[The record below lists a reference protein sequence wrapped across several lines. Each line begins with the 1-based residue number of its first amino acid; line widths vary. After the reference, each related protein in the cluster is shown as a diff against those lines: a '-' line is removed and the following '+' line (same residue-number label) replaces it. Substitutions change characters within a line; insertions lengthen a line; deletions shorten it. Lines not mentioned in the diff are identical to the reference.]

1 MNARQ
6 RHRFSSG
13 ASRTATNEVQ
23 SAHEWRWRV
32 GVEMR
37 LADEEGISP
46 EVRAFIAGQIESVV
60 QLEMLL
66 LLHADPMRAWSPDE
80 LAKELRIEPA
90 WASAQLL
97 LLAQRGLLS
106 VADST
111 GVAYRYGPNTPELAQ
126 AVDGLAK
133 AYTDRR
139 VTVISLIY
147 SKPVDTLKTFADAFR
162 LRKDTPDG

>member
-1 MNARQ
+1 TRFPRRRGPALRPRGRHRGSLLRGRLLPVSPTRMNARQ

-66 LLHADPMRAWSPDE
+66 LLHTDPMRAWSPDE

-90 WASAQLL
+90 W
-97 LLAQRGLLS
+97 
-106 VADST
+106 
-111 GVAYRYGPNTPELAQ
+111 
-126 AVDGLAK
+126 
-133 AYTDRR
+133 
-139 VTVISLIY
+139 
-147 SKPVDTLKTFADAFR
+147 
-162 LRKDTPDG
+162 

>member
-1 MNARQ
+1 MNPCDGHLR
-6 RHRFSSG
+6 SPG
-13 ASRTATNEVQ
+13 ASRTAANTVQ
-23 SAHEWRWRV
+23 SAHQWLWPVSAET
-32 GVEMR
+32 R
-37 LADEEGISP
+37 LNEEEGISP

-66 LLHADPMRAWSPDE
+66 LLHTDPLRAWSADE

-90 WASAQLL
+90 WAGAQLL

-106 VADST
+106 VADSN
-111 GVAYRYGPNTPELAQ
+111 GASYRYGPNTPELAQ

-162 LRKDTPDG
+162 LRKDNPDG